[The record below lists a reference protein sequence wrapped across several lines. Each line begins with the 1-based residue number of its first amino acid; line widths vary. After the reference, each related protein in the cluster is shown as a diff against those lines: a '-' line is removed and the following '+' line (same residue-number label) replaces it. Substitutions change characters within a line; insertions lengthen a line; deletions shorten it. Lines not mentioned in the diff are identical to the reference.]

1 MMHTKIKK
9 WVLLFVLL
17 VAPILWYTGCFKSAS
32 NNFVKLA
39 FIGPKIEHN
48 IAYDSIVKNKIFVP
62 STSNIS
68 KDMFLNKEGKQ
79 VTINNIDENKYI
91 ELSEEYLPLAQDTLQ
106 FLSHHK
112 IPPFSFINQN
122 NDTITNADY
131 DGNIYIANFIFTT
144 CPTICPAMTINM
156 RYIQHELSKYPNI
169 KFLSHTVNPNY
180 DTPEILKQ
188 YATKMRI
195 DESNF
200 NFVTGDKEEIYKI
213 AASYFINASEDELA
227 PGGFLHSEY
236 LIIVDKEGRVRS
248 GYSNFVCSKCGV
260 TSKNS
265 KLSCANCNEKYT
277 YVGNAVGSYD
287 GTKDFVIKDMI
298 KDVKVLLAEYHQDK
312 KVTKNVE

>member
-1 MMHTKIKK
+1 MHTKTKK

-17 VAPILWYTGCFKSAS
+17 VLPFMIYTGCFKSAS
-32 NNFVKLA
+32 NNFATLA
-39 FIGPKIEHN
+39 IIGQ
-48 IAYDSIVKNKIFVP
+48 
-62 STSNIS
+62 
-68 KDMFLNKEGKQ
+68 EGH
-79 VTINNIDENKYI
+79 TIPE
-91 ELSEEYLPLAQDTLQ
+91 
-106 FLSHHK
+106 
-112 IPPFSFINQN
+112 FSFINQN
-122 NDTITNADY
+122 NDTITNANY

-200 NFVTGDKEEIYKI
+200 NFVTGDKEEIYKM
-213 AASYFINASEDELA
+213 AASYFVNASEDELA

-236 LIIVDKEGRVRS
+236 LVIVDKEGRVRS
-248 GYSNFVCSKCGV
+248 GYSNFTCSKCGQ

-265 KLSCANCNEKYT
+265 KLSCSNCNEKYT
-277 YVGNAVGSYD
+277 YVGNPVGSYD
-287 GTKDFVIKDMI
+287 GTKDFVIKDLI

-312 KVTKNVE
+312 KATKNVE

>member
-1 MMHTKIKK
+1 MNTKLKK
-9 WVLLFVLL
+9 WIFLFLLFV
-17 VAPILWYTGCFKSAS
+17 VPISIYFYLQTAS

-39 FIGPKIEHN
+39 VLGE
-48 IAYDSIVKNKIFVP
+48 
-62 STSNIS
+62 
-68 KDMFLNKEGKQ
+68 EG
-79 VTINNIDENKYI
+79 
-91 ELSEEYLPLAQDTLQ
+91 
-106 FLSHHK
+106 HK
-112 IPPFSFINQN
+112 IPPFKFINQN

-144 CPTICPAMTINM
+144 CPTICPEMTKNM

-200 NFVTGDKEEIYKI
+200 NFVTGDKEEIYKM
-213 AASYFINASEDELA
+213 AASYFVNASEDELA

-236 LIIVDKEGRVRS
+236 LVLVDKEGRVRS
-248 GYSNFVCSKCGV
+248 GYSNFICSKCGG

-265 KLSCANCNEKYT
+265 KLSCSDCGELST
-277 YVGNAVGSYD
+277 YVGNPVGSYD
-287 GTKDFVIKDMI
+287 GTKDFVIKDLI
-298 KDVKVLLAEYHQDK
+298 KDVKVLLAEYHEDK
-312 KVTKNVE
+312 KATKNVE

>member
-1 MMHTKIKK
+1 MHTKIKK
-9 WVLLFVLL
+9 WFLLFVLL
-17 VAPILWYTGCFKSAS
+17 VLPFMIYTGCFKSAS
-32 NNFVKLA
+32 NNFATLA
-39 FIGPKIEHN
+39 VIGQ
-48 IAYDSIVKNKIFVP
+48 
-62 STSNIS
+62 
-68 KDMFLNKEGKQ
+68 EGH
-79 VTINNIDENKYI
+79 TIPE
-91 ELSEEYLPLAQDTLQ
+91 
-106 FLSHHK
+106 
-112 IPPFSFINQN
+112 FSFINQN

-156 RYIQHELSKYPNI
+156 RYIQDELSKYPNI

-200 NFVTGDKEEIYKI
+200 NFVTGDKEEIYKM
-213 AASYFINASEDELA
+213 AASYFVNASEDELA

-236 LIIVDKEGRVRS
+236 LVLVDKEGRVRS
-248 GYSNFVCSKCGV
+248 GYSNFTCSKCGE

-265 KLSCANCNEKYT
+265 KLSCSNCNEKYT
-277 YVGNAVGSYD
+277 YVGNPVGNYD
-287 GTKDFVIKDMI
+287 GTKDFVIKDLI

-312 KVTKNVE
+312 KATKNVE

>member
-1 MMHTKIKK
+1 MHTKIKK

-17 VAPILWYTGCFKSAS
+17 VIPFSIYWIFFKSAS
-32 NNFVKLA
+32 NDFVKLA

-48 IAYDSIVKNKIFVP
+48 IAYDSIVKNKIFLP

-79 VTINNIDENKYI
+79 VTINNIAENKYI

-112 IPPFSFINQN
+112 IPQFSFINQN
-122 NDTITNADY
+122 KDTITNSDY

-144 CPTICPAMTINM
+144 CPVICPTMTINM
-156 RYIQHELSKYPNI
+156 RFIQSELSKFPNI
-169 KFLSHTVNPNY
+169 KFLSHTVNPNF
-180 DTPEILKQ
+180 DTPEILKK
-188 YATKMRI
+188 YVTKMRI
-195 DESNF
+195 NENNY
-200 NFVTGDKEEIYKI
+200 NFVTGDKDKIYKI
-213 AASYFINASEDELA
+213 AESYLLNASEDEEA
-227 PGGFLHSEY
+227 AGGFLHSQQ
-236 LIIVDKEGRVRS
+236 LVVVDKEGRVRS
-248 GYSNFVCSKCGV
+248 GYSNFICSKCGE

-265 KLSCANCNEKYT
+265 KLSCSNCNENYT
-277 YVGNAVGSYD
+277 YVGNPVGSYD

-312 KVTKNVE
+312 KATKNVE